1 MHRNS
6 IGFKLITLSTLLII
20 FVSLFLGSFSIYN
33 SQNLLLKNAQI
44 TSAQTLQESQK
55 ALNIYFKSLSQSV
68 NLLTRKDELIN
79 LGKGLHS
86 TRNINLVANSIFAAL
101 GVTDGAIKGYYVTKD
116 GFMVEVSTS
125 NKEGKL
131 TYSTNFSQGEV
142 PVSKD
147 WFAKALTTVNRNGVY
162 AYYTAP
168 YIDVSR
174 QASIMTVSQCVQVDG
189 NFLGVVA
196 LDINF
201 NTVTDFVQNIKLLNT
216 GYTELTGADGTVY
229 VASPERTK
237 LIEGNFSDSS
247 IWGDFQNVSSGSK
260 SYKLGDMTYYLTCMT
275 DNITGWKLFGYLP
288 SKEITSSFTSFRSLI
303 LIAMLLCIAIGLVA
317 TILTIKP
324 MIKRIMKL
332 KTFVT
337 KLAIGDFS
345 SNITISGKDE
355 ITILGAE
362 LNQMTENVASL
373 LKDIH
378 EASNALVTTSAHIVE
393 IEKKTQETSTNTN
406 IAMQEIAQG
415 NNNLAENTQQV
426 NLQIDTLSH
435 QLDDSDCYIREAR
448 AMSKQTHLLSKQG
461 MDMLH
466 SLRLHAEKTKSNV
479 QLSNKVFNDMTSSM
493 EKIHYISDTIAQITS
508 QTNLL
513 SLNASIEA
521 ARAGESGKGFVVV
534 ATEIRK
540 LADASKASTD
550 EIRNIIDEINQK
562 SLEASHAISEVQDIL
577 LQENAAIHDTLTS
590 FEQII
595 YSLNGLTN
603 HIHELSKLNKNM
615 MTAKN
620 TVVSNTE
627 KIAAISEETASSS
640 EEISASTTEAE
651 AVILKLGQHI
661 EDLNTLAH
669 DLKADVARFTL

>member
-229 VASPERTK
+229 VASPE
-237 LIEGNFSDSS
+237 
-247 IWGDFQNVSSGSK
+247 
-260 SYKLGDMTYYLTCMT
+260 
-275 DNITGWKLFGYLP
+275 
-288 SKEITSSFTSFRSLI
+288 
-303 LIAMLLCIAIGLVA
+303 
-317 TILTIKP
+317 
-324 MIKRIMKL
+324 
-332 KTFVT
+332 
-337 KLAIGDFS
+337 
-345 SNITISGKDE
+345 
-355 ITILGAE
+355 
-362 LNQMTENVASL
+362 
-373 LKDIH
+373 
-378 EASNALVTTSAHIVE
+378 
-393 IEKKTQETSTNTN
+393 
-406 IAMQEIAQG
+406 
-415 NNNLAENTQQV
+415 
-426 NLQIDTLSH
+426 
-435 QLDDSDCYIREAR
+435 
-448 AMSKQTHLLSKQG
+448 TH
-461 MDMLH
+461 
-466 SLRLHAEKTKSNV
+466 R
-479 QLSNKVFNDMTSSM
+479 
-493 EKIHYISDTIAQITS
+493 
-508 QTNLL
+508 
-513 SLNASIEA
+513 
-521 ARAGESGKGFVVV
+521 R
-534 ATEIRK
+534 
-540 LADASKASTD
+540 
-550 EIRNIIDEINQK
+550 
-562 SLEASHAISEVQDIL
+562 
-577 LQENAAIHDTLTS
+577 
-590 FEQII
+590 
-595 YSLNGLTN
+595 
-603 HIHELSKLNKNM
+603 
-615 MTAKN
+615 
-620 TVVSNTE
+620 
-627 KIAAISEETASSS
+627 
-640 EEISASTTEAE
+640 
-651 AVILKLGQHI
+651 
-661 EDLNTLAH
+661 
-669 DLKADVARFTL
+669 